1 MCETVK
7 IFDFIRCVTDVKL
20 IDVQKCVD
28 TANEFEQK
36 DAILCLLIDLLS
48 SYVYRCML
56 LKFLFVELML
66 LVFFYCNV
74 TKCYINC

>member
-20 IDVQKCVD
+20 IDVKKCVD

-36 DAILCLLIDLLS
+36 DAILCLLIDELL
-48 SYVYRCML
+48 C
-56 LKFLFVELML
+56 
-66 LVFFYCNV
+66 
-74 TKCYINC
+74 I